1 MGSRLRTADPYRR
14 LVACSDLQL
23 HTYRC
28 FSSPDEYVR
37 FHVRRT
43 STGRTDRKPSDVHV
57 LFTDRIM
64 LGSIQ
69 SLYARR
75 DNQCR
80 SLRSHLRT
88 LRYIPRLP
96 VLPSHRK
103 GTTES
108 VIDQYPYFCRLQS
121 GLWHES
127 RD

>member
-28 FSSPDEYVR
+28 FSSTNEYVR

-96 VLPSHRK
+96 VLSSHRK